1 MIIIQWQSL
10 TWIINILALNFPI
23 SQKWYTYDI
32 FDSFSSIRIPFFSSL
47 VPKIQLISTGWSSIW
62 PLEPHQKSR
71 MVPCFMYLAVFRGF
85 KTFNQA
91 VKPAL
96 KQRIWLVD
104 HMGPKNIIFHFNK
117 PKLNRQSWLIER
129 SGKRVITES
138 TSFSTCNEKNH
149 MLEFLM
155 DCSVSGFRAFKFLD
169 QSSSQSSAGND
180 IRGPWTRTRINLDV
194 RTSEN

>member
-71 MVPCFMYLAVFRGF
+71 MVPCFLYLAVFRGF

-104 HMGPKNIIFHFNK
+104 HMRPKNIIFHFNQ

-138 TSFSTCNEKNH
+138 IGFSTCNEKIICLNY
-149 MLEFLM
+149 LM
-155 DCSVSGFRAFKFLD
+155 DRFSCGFRRFSIQGSRSEFMSGFSD
-169 QSSSQSSAGND
+169 TD
-180 IRGPWTRTRINLDV
+180 TRTLD
-194 RTSEN
+194 TD

>member
-1 MIIIQWQSL
+1 MTVLDMNNKYSCIEFP
-10 TWIINILALNFPI
+10 NFPKI
-23 SQKWYTYDI
+23 GNH
-32 FDSFSSIRIPFFSSL
+32 FFCFWASYKATIVTCDMYLNQFPLISSL

-104 HMGPKNIIFHFNK
+104 HMGPKNIIFHLNQ

-138 TSFSTCNEKNH
+138 IGFSTCNEKIICLNY
-149 MLEFLM
+149 LM
-155 DCSVSGFRAFKFLD
+155 DRFSCGFRRF
-169 QSSSQSSAGND
+169 S
-180 IRGPWTRTRINLDV
+180 I
-194 RTSEN
+194 